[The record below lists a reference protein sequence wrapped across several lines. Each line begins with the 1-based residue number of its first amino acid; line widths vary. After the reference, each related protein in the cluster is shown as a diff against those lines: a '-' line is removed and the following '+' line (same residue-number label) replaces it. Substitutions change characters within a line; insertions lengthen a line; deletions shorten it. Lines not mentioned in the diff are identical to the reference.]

1 MISRRKAS
9 IRNAINTF
17 SAQIIKMLGQFLVQT
32 IFIHT
37 LGAQYLGANGLFNN
51 IITFLSFAELGIGS
65 AFAYALYKPLANDD
79 KDTIRAI
86 LNLFR
91 KVYDIIGVIILL
103 FGLGFSYFVP
113 FLIKANSIAN
123 LRIYF
128 ILYLLSTVVSYF
140 FTYNR
145 TLLIS
150 DQNGYIDS
158 RNQLYFSVFRYI
170 FQILFLVFFDSY
182 YGYLV
187 IQVLSNFLANI
198 FITRIV
204 RKRYSYLKKEVS
216 KEVPQEIIT
225 SIRRNV
231 VGTISSKIG
240 YIVVTGTD
248 NILISKFVGLMTVGL
263 YSNYSLVIN
272 AITTLLNQ
280 VLTSVVASF
289 GNLGATEEKNKKKQ
303 LTLFNQFVFYNAI
316 STFFIGL
323 VLYGVFQPF
332 ISIWLGTKYQ
342 LSQLTLALIIINFV
356 LAQFRPALF
365 LVNAY
370 GLFWG
375 YRVKSIVEGIVNFVL
390 SFYLVK
396 YTSMGINGVLLGT
409 IVGNICVNSWWDPLI
424 LFSGAFKTSITKF
437 YFKYWLYNGLFVV
450 GLIIEQTILSRYKPN
465 ITNIL
470 GLVCYSALVVFL
482 VFIFLLTA
490 LSQTSGEK
498 DLFTQLKR
506 LFRIKHR
513 KER

>member
-1 MISRRKAS
+1 MISRRRAS

-17 SAQIIKMLGQFLVQT
+17 SAQLIKIFGQFLVQT

-37 LGAQYLGANGLFNN
+37 LGTQYLGANGLFNN

-65 AFAYALYKPLANDD
+65 AFAYALYRPLAEDD
-79 KDTIRAI
+79 KETIKAV

-91 KVYDIIGVIILL
+91 KVYNIIGLVILF

-113 FLIKANSIAN
+113 LLIKNNSIVH

-150 DQNGYIDS
+150 DQMGYIDS

-170 FQILFLVFFDSY
+170 FQIIFLVFFDSY
-182 YGYLV
+182 YGYLI

-198 FITRIV
+198 AITKIAH
-204 RKRYSYLKKEVS
+204 KRYPFLKES
-216 KEVPQEIIT
+216 ISEQVPRKIII
-225 SIRRNV
+225 SIRRNII
-231 VGTISSKIG
+231 GTISSKIG
-240 YIVVTGTD
+240 YIIVTGTD

-263 YSNYSLVIN
+263 YSNYSLVIS

-289 GNLGATEEKNKKKQ
+289 GNLGATEGENKKKQ
-303 LTLFNQFVFYNAI
+303 LVLFDQFVFYNAI
-316 STFFIGL
+316 STLFIGL

-332 ISIWLGTKYQ
+332 INVWLGPKYQ

-437 YFKYWLYNGLFVV
+437 YFKYWLYNGLFII
-450 GLIIEQTILSRYKPN
+450 GLIIEQIVISLYKPN
-465 ITNIL
+465 VTSIFSFI
-470 GLVCYSALVVFL
+470 CYSTIVVFL
-482 VFIFLLTA
+482 VLVFLLIA
-490 LSQTSGEK
+490 LSRTSGER
-498 DLFTQLKR
+498 DLFTQIKKR
-506 LFRIKHR
+506 IRIKHR